1 MTRTLALRASAPRL
15 LAVVGLTLLLAMSWI
30 VFSPLGSGG
39 DTVTA
44 ASRTSRTALHDAM
57 RELWE
62 DHIVWTRMVI
72 VSAVD
77 DLPDVTQAIDRLLA
91 NQDEIGDAVKPF
103 YGDAAGEQ
111 LSALL
116 REHIAG
122 AADLLAAAKSGDV
135 AAVKAATEAWYA
147 NGDEI
152 AAFLAAANPRQ
163 WPVSEMEAMMRDHL
177 DLTLAEAV
185 ARLQGRYVDDIAAY
199 DAIHAQILHMAD
211 MLSDGIVAQ
220 FPGQFDGAGR

>member
-1 MTRTLALRASAPRL
+1 MTRTLAIRPAITRL
-15 LAVVGLTLLLAMSWI
+15 LAVALLTLLLAAATLVI
-30 VFSPLGSGG
+30 SPLGTGG
-39 DTVTA
+39 DTATA
-44 ASRTSRTALHDAM
+44 ASRMSRTALHDAM

-72 VSAVD
+72 VSVVD
-77 DLPDVTQAIDRLLA
+77 DLPDVPLAVDRLLA

-103 YGDAAGEQ
+103 YGDAAGEG
-111 LSALL
+111 LTALL
-116 REHIAG
+116 HEHITG
-122 AADLLAAAKSGDV
+122 AADVLAAAKSGDA
-135 AAVKAATEAWYA
+135 AAVETASAAWYA

-152 AAFLAAANPRQ
+152 AAFLAAANPDH
-163 WPVSEMEAMMRDHL
+163 WPLGEMQIMMRDHL

-185 ARLQGRYVDDIAAY
+185 ARLEGRYADDIAAY

-220 FPGQFDGAGR
+220 FPGGFGRANQ

>member
-1 MTRTLALRASAPRL
+1 MTRTLTLRPGITRM
-15 LAVVGLTLLLAMSWI
+15 LAVALLTLLLAAATLVI
-30 VFSPLGSGG
+30 SPLGNGR
-39 DTVTA
+39 DTATA
-44 ASRTSRTALHDAM
+44 ASRMSRTAFHDAM

-72 VSAVD
+72 VSVVD
-77 DLPDVTQAIDRLLA
+77 DLPDVPMAVDRLLA

-103 YGDAAGEQ
+103 YGDAAGEA
-111 LSALL
+111 LTALL
-116 REHIAG
+116 REHITG
-122 AADLLAAAKSGDV
+122 AADLLAAAKSGDAV
-135 AAVKAATEAWYA
+135 AVETASAAWYA

-152 AAFLAAANPRQ
+152 AAFLAAANPDH
-163 WPVSEMEAMMRDHL
+163 WPLGEMQTMMRDHL

-185 ARLQGRYVDDIAAY
+185 ARLQGRYADDIVAY

-220 FPGQFDGAGR
+220 FPGGFGRANQ